1 MIALG
6 ILMVIALVILLVIA
20 LVILLVLRV
29 LRTVFCH
36 RMWVVRDKEGL
47 EGN

>member
-36 RMWVVRDKEGL
+36 RMWVVRDEKGL